1 MRILSW
7 DVGIINLAFCLID
20 YNISTKKFEIIDW
33 DVINLTDRDKMKCF
47 HCKANPT
54 YYQVVGNIYCCKH
67 HVKLV
72 NVTPPPFE
80 TLFIEDTSSICCYT
94 GKNKCDKKN
103 KYIGNK
109 CIDKSISSDDKFI
122 SDDKSTD
129 DKFISDDKST
139 DDKPGKDC
147 YCNAHAKSSYKN
159 IASTYKLGKYKKETI
174 AQHSMDDFR
183 FKLFTALEGRSNL
196 LNCDIVVVENQ
207 PSFKNPRMKTISGC
221 VYDYY
226 VIRGI
231 FDKAITKSTITG
243 VHFMSPSNK
252 LKLADNGD
260 TKELVKLKG
269 DDSKTYKLTK
279 QLGVK
284 YCSEMISIFP
294 EWVERFS
301 SHKKK
306 DDMADCFL
314 QGMYAAMNMNPV

>member
-20 YNISTKKFEIIDW
+20 YDTTAKKFKIIDW
-33 DVINLTDRDKMKCF
+33 NVINLTERDKMKCF
-47 HCKANPT
+47 KCNANPSF
-54 YYQVVGNIYCCKH
+54 YQSHGNIYSCKH
-67 HVKLV
+67 HAKLV
-72 NVTPPPFE
+72 EITPPLFE
-80 TLFIEDTSSICCYT
+80 TVYIENDTSTCCYT
-94 GKNKCDKKN
+94 GKTACDKKS
-103 KYIGNK
+103 KFK
-109 CIDKSISSDDKFI
+109 SSDF
-122 SDDKSTD
+122 
-129 DKFISDDKST
+129 
-139 DDKPGKDC
+139 
-147 YCNAHAKSSYKN
+147 YCNTHAKSTYKN
-159 IASTYKLGKYKKETI
+159 IIATYKLGRYKKENI

-183 FKLFTALEGRSNL
+183 FKLFKALEERPNL

-226 VIRGI
+226 VLRGI
-231 FDKAITKSTITG
+231 FDKSITQSTITE

-279 QLGVK
+279 QLGIK

-294 EWVERFS
+294 EWVECFN

-314 QGMYAAMNMNPV
+314 QGMYAAMKSLI